1 MRDPLLDKAL
11 ERLRERFPRASRSW
25 LRRALLRLGD
35 VRRVGPGHYSV
46 EGRPELGDHS
56 PVYYVFRRG
65 RGWVCTCQ
73 LTPFAHRR
81 RLCTH
86 IAAVLLYR
94 EHARLVE
101 RGRELVYVAAAE
113 VECRGR
119 ITVDAGEVV
128 GKAPLGEGK
137 GLERYASGRY
147 RIVAASRRS
156 EVVVRCDGRAV
167 HEAEGDRMPLAAAV
181 LLARQLEKGD

>member
-1 MRDPLLDKAL
+1 MRDPILDEAL
-11 ERLRERFPRASRSW
+11 ERLRERFPHKSKSW

-35 VRRVGPGHYSV
+35 VRRIAPDHYSV
-46 EGRPELGDHS
+46 EGRPELGDQS

-65 RGWVCTCQ
+65 RRWICTCQ
-73 LTPFAHRR
+73 LTSFAWRR

-128 GKAPLGEGK
+128 AKAPLGEGK

-147 RIVAASRRS
+147 RVVAASRRS
-156 EVVVRCDGRAV
+156 EVVVRCDGRVV
-167 HEAEGDRMPLAAAV
+167 HEAEGDRMPMAAAM
-181 LLARQLEKGD
+181 LLARQLEKGG

>member
-11 ERLRERFPRASRSW
+11 ERLRERFPRASKSW

-35 VRRVGPGHYSV
+35 VRRVGPNHYSV
-46 EGRPELGDHS
+46 EGRPELGDRS
-56 PVYYVFRRG
+56 PVYYVFRHGG
-65 RGWVCTCQ
+65 RWVCTCQ

-119 ITVDAGEVV
+119 ITVDAGEIV
-128 GKAPLGEGK
+128 GKAPLGEGR

-147 RIVAASRRS
+147 RVVAASRRS
-156 EVVVRCDGRAV
+156 EVVVRCDGRIV
-167 HEAEGDRMPLAAAV
+167 HEAEGDRMPLATAM
-181 LLARQLEKGD
+181 LLARQLEKRD